1 VRVTHDEHRQV
12 LAAPEELELS
22 AALSLTIV
30 DTLDDL
36 SGPEGPDS
44 LAQPPSDEQ
53 VALRRSVTR
62 DLVVEGPEMGEA
74 LAPA

>member
-1 VRVTHDEHRQV
+1 
-12 LAAPEELELS
+12 
-22 AALSLTIV
+22 V

-36 SGPEGPDS
+36 PGPEGPDS
-44 LAQPPSDEQ
+44 LAEPLSAEQ
-53 VALRRSVTR
+53 AALRRSVTR

>member
-1 VRVTHDEHRQV
+1 
-12 LAAPEELELS
+12 LELS

-36 SGPEGPDS
+36 PGPEGPDS
-44 LAQPPSDEQ
+44 LAEPLSAEQ
-53 VALRRSVTR
+53 AALRRSVTR